1 MNRGH
6 GSLWVGHRALPQG
19 VGIGTMFLEG
29 NPDSDSSLRNP
40 SFVSLCGLL
49 SETSAPDPFPVSPLQ
64 LLGLDLPSVLPQV
77 AELQE
82 RAETQGQE
90 RAILERSL
98 QDKAAEVE
106 VERMSAKVS
115 V

>member
-1 MNRGH
+1 M
-6 GSLWVGHRALPQG
+6 
-19 VGIGTMFLEG
+19 
-29 NPDSDSSLRNP
+29 
-40 SFVSLCGLL
+40 
-49 SETSAPDPFPVSPLQ
+49 
-64 LLGLDLPSVLPQV
+64 